1 MQVTRGEGLS
11 AGINLRISGGG
22 AIGRVDINTLSKGL
36 ASGSAMV
43 RLTQERSA
51 GSSIKDRF
59 AQAEAA
65 RKRCPL
71 SDWIK
76 LC

>member
-51 GSSIKDRF
+51 GSSMQHQR
-59 AQAEAA
+59 
-65 RKRCPL
+65 
-71 SDWIK
+71 SS
-76 LC
+76 LCSSGSSKKTLPSL